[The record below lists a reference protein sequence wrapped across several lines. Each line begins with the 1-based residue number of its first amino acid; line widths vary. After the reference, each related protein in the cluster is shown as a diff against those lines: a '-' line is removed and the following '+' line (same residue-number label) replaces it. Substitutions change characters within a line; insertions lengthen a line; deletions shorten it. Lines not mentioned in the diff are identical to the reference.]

1 MSTYFFSPR
10 ELVHGPS
17 NRTQPKINS
26 MAVVAAVCAAL
37 GFVTAVGFFG
47 GIIFGHIALSR
58 IKRSNGLESGRR
70 LALAAV
76 IVSWI
81 PIILVVLVF
90 GLLVL
95 VGLGTAAQS
104 G

>member
-1 MSTYFFSPR
+1 MSTYFSPR
-10 ELVHGPS
+10 ALGPGPS
-17 NRTQPKINS
+17 TRFQPKINT

-47 GIIFGHIALSR
+47 GVIFGHISLSR
-58 IKRSNGLESGRR
+58 IKHSNGLESGRR

-90 GLLVL
+90 GLLFL
-95 VGLGTAAQS
+95 IGLSTAAQN